1 LPKGSGLK
9 EEGILPQNFFKW
21 LYPGIK
27 VKRWVFASLFGI
39 LIVAIGAIFT
49 AYPFPFVSNL
59 GIVII
64 LCGILFIVLGMG
76 KMIIS
81 LITLFLPQRERDI
94 VDILYQRRF
103 LERGP
108 KVVAIGGGHGLSHLL
123 LGLKEYTANL
133 TAIVTVADSGG
144 SSGRLRQEFNIVAP
158 GDIRNC
164 LVALAD
170 APALMGELFQYR
182 FAEGDGLKGHN
193 FGNLF
198 LTAMVQITKGDF
210 KKAVEEC
217 SEVLAIRGKVIPS
230 TVNNVHLV
238 AEYMDGTR
246 TKGEAKIPEGS
257 TPIKRLFLT
266 PEDALPTEDAI
277 TAISQ
282 ADIIVMGPG
291 SLYTSILPNLII
303 KGMAE
308 AIVASSA
315 YKIYVCN
322 VMTQTGET
330 DGFTAADHLRVLQ
343 EHTDPKL
350 INACL
355 INDAVVS
362 NEEALNRYRKE
373 NAYPVAADVDR
384 IKELGVKVV
393 AADLL
398 SVADYVRHDSKKLIE
413 ALIKL
418 IETQRVIKR

>member
-1 LPKGSGLK
+1 MS
-9 EEGILPQNFFKW
+9 QTFFKW

-27 VKRWVFASLFGI
+27 VKRWVAASLFGV
-39 LIVAIGAIFT
+39 LIVGIGAVF
-49 AYPFPFVSNL
+49 AVYPYPFVSGF
-59 GIVII
+59 GIIII
-64 LCGILFIVLGMG
+64 LCGVLFIVLGMG

-81 LITLFLPQRERDI
+81 LITLFLPQRERDL
-94 VDILYQRRF
+94 VDILYQKRY

-144 SSGRLRQEFNIVAP
+144 SSGRLREEFNIVAP

-170 APALMGELFQYR
+170 APALMGQLFQYR
-182 FAEGDGLKGHN
+182 FAEGGGLKGHN

-198 LTAMVQITKGDF
+198 LTAMVKITNGDF
-210 KKAVEEC
+210 KQAVEE
-217 SEVLAIRGKVIPS
+217 SSRVLAIRGKVIPS

-238 AEYMDGTR
+238 AEYMDGT
-246 TKGEAKIPEGS
+246 KAHGEAKIPQVNAQ
-257 TPIKRLFLT
+257 IKRLTLT
-266 PEDALPTEDAI
+266 PEDVEPTADAL
-277 TAISQ
+277 TAIAH
-282 ADIIVMGPG
+282 ADVIVMGPG

-308 AIVASSA
+308 AVATSPA

-322 VMTQTGET
+322 VMTQEGET
-330 DGFTAADHLRVLQ
+330 DGFSASEHVRVIL

-350 INACL
+350 MDACL
-355 INDAVVS
+355 INNAVVN
-362 NEEALNRYRKE
+362 NEEALSRYRKE

-384 IKELGVKVV
+384 LKAMGVRVV

-398 SVADYVRHDSKKLIE
+398 SVTDYVRHDSKKLIG

-418 IETQRVIKR
+418 IESQRVIKR

>member
-1 LPKGSGLK
+1 MS
-9 EEGILPQNFFKW
+9 QTFFKW

-27 VKRWVFASLFGI
+27 VKRWVFASLFGV
-39 LIVAIGAIFT
+39 LIVGVGAIF
-49 AYPFPFVSNL
+49 AVYPYPFVSSL

-64 LCGILFIVLGMG
+64 LCGVLFIVLGMG

-144 SSGRLRQEFNIVAP
+144 SSGRLREEFNIVAP

-182 FAEGDGLKGHN
+182 FEEGHGLKGHN

-198 LTAMVQITKGDF
+198 LTAMVKITNGDF
-210 KKAVEEC
+210 KKAVEE
-217 SEVLAIRGKVIPS
+217 SSKVLAIRGKVIPS
-230 TVNNVHLV
+230 TIHNVHLI
-238 AEYMDGTR
+238 AEYADGT
-246 TKGEAKIPEGS
+246 KAQGEAKIPQANAQ
-257 TPIKRLFLT
+257 IKRVSLT
-266 PEDALPTEDAI
+266 PEDAMPTDDAL
-277 TAISQ
+277 TAIAQ

-303 KGMAE
+303 KGMSE
-308 AIVASSA
+308 AIAASSA

-322 VMTQTGET
+322 VMTQQGET
-330 DGFTAADHLRVLQ
+330 EGFTASDHLRVLQ
-343 EHTDPKL
+343 EHVDPK
-350 INACL
+350 IIDACL
-355 INDAVVS
+355 INNAVIS

-373 NAYPVAADVDR
+373 NAYPVAADGER
-384 IKELGVKVV
+384 IKDLGVKVV

-398 SVADYVRHDSKKLIE
+398 SVSDYVRHDSKKLIQT
-413 ALIKL
+413 LIKL
-418 IETQRVIKR
+418 IESQRVIKR